1 MTIDI
6 KEKGSEAFY
15 KEVVN
20 IMYNFRKLLKA
31 HSRKLSDYFKQYR
44 ILAIISAVLFVA
56 IVAMSIAW
64 GWDMLSI
71 VAVALMAICAVFCV
85 LMLSSFNKVKS
96 NMMANGGNTVLTF
109 DDEAVTFSKAGGTTV
124 KLNWNTVAFV
134 RLFSECLAI
143 IPNEATAI
151 IISMDKAYAPQVL
164 DWLSENKPQ
173 IEVIR

>member
-1 MTIDI
+1 MTIEI

-20 IMYNFRKLLKA
+20 IMYNFRKLLKD
-31 HSRKLSDYFKQYR
+31 HSRKLSDYFKQYKV
-44 ILAIISAVLFVA
+44 LAIIAAVLLVA
-56 IVAMSIAW
+56 LVAMSFAW
-64 GWDMLSI
+64 GWEMLDI
-71 VAVALMAICAVFCV
+71 VAVVLMAVCAVCCY
-85 LMLSSFNKVKS
+85 LMLSNLNKVKS
-96 NMMANGGNTVLTF
+96 NMMAGGGNTVLIF

-134 RLFSECLAI
+134 RLFNECLAI

-151 IISMDKAYAPQVL
+151 IISLDKSYAPQVL

-173 IEVIR
+173 IEVIK